1 MNGNPFESRE
11 ARRLFLEQQERL
23 RRLSAVDRD
32 LVRLGQ
38 MPRLD
43 RWLEQI
49 EATGG
54 CEHPVYLTGRSSTF
68 DAVSGELLRQYST
81 DGEPGGRLAVRCR
94 NRRATVCLPCSRL
107 YQGDAWQLVRA
118 GLAGGKGVPVTVTR
132 RPMVFATLT
141 APSFGAVHRAGRCR
155 RRRAALCDHGVPL
168 GCGRHHH
175 EESSSVGQ
183 PLCPAC
189 YDYVAHVLWHAH
201 AGRLWKAFTD
211 NLYHHLGVLG
221 GVGRSGARR
230 QLRVSAAKVAEFQR
244 RGAVHFHAV
253 LRIDGPQSPGAVGPV
268 AAAGGTVAP
277 ALLENE
283 PPEWASVDVLV
294 AAVRSAAGAV
304 ALSVPDSTAY
314 AVGRLAFGVQV
325 EVHAITGGGGRL
337 TDERVAA
344 YVAKYTTKSAE
355 AAGALDHRITSVEQ
369 IPLLS
374 VSDHVRALVGT
385 AWRLGGLAELEH
397 LRLRLWAHMFGYRG
411 HCLTKTRAY
420 STTFRQL
427 RADRARFER
436 RHLVGSDDEI
446 TVGEWRFAGSG
457 HSPAEALIAAGIA
470 EDLHRARELARDHLT
485 PGWVGGARRGPR
497 GAGGPGHPGS
507 DHDLTSRRGE
517 PHQSGG

>member
-38 MPRLD
+38 MHRLD

-54 CEHPVYLTGRSSTF
+54 CEHPVYLIGRSSTF

-118 GLAGGKGVPVTVTR
+118 GLAGGKGVPIAVGR

-155 RRRAALCDHGVPL
+155 PRRSEVCEHGLPL
-168 GCGRHHH
+168 GCGRRHDDDA
-175 EESSSVGQ
+175 SSVGQ

-201 AGRLWKAFTD
+201 AGRLWMVFMD
-211 NLYHHLGVLG
+211 CLYYRLGVVGGLG
-221 GVGRSGARR
+221 KGAVRR
-230 QLRVSAAKVAEFQR
+230 LLRVSAVKVAEFQR

-253 LRIDGPQSPGAVGPV
+253 LRIDGPTGAVGPG
-268 AAAGGTVAP
+268 AAVGATAVP

-294 AAVRSAAGAV
+294 AAVRSAAGAARV
-304 ALSVPDSTAY
+304 RVPSSDAY
-314 AVGRLAFGVQV
+314 AVPVLRFGGQV

-355 AAGALDHRITSVEQ
+355 AAGALDHRITSAEQ

-497 GAGGPGHPGS
+497 GADKERHERAV
-507 DHDLTSRRGE
+507 DHE
-517 PHQSGG
+517 Q